1 MAFLDELRHAFAV
14 EPIGAVEPT
23 DAQRKLIDQLC
34 REIARRRL
42 TTPAILYLE
51 MSRPLGFVTA
61 QAIHFFSPIISVFTD
76 RQGYREFAEFL
87 EHRGAIDYLLARL
100 EALDPAD
107 TPR

>member
-42 TTPAILYLE
+42 TAPAILYLE

-61 QAIHFFSPIISVFTD
+61 QAIHFFSPIISVMSCVSRTSSGFCHTSFERSRCR
-76 RQGYREFAEFL
+76 RQ
-87 EHRGAIDYLLARL
+87 
-100 EALDPAD
+100 
-107 TPR
+107 

>member
-42 TTPAILYLE
+42 TAPAIL
-51 MSRPLGFVTA
+51 SRKTA
-61 QAIHFFSPIISVFTD
+61 STRFRDGPGNSLFSIISVFTD

-100 EALDPAD
+100 SA
-107 TPR
+107 